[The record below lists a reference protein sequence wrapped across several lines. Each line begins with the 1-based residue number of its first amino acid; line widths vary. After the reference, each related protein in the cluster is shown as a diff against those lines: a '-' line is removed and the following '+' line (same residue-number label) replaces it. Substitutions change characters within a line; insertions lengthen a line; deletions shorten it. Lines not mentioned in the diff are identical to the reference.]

1 MKIRNFI
8 VLSAMTLA
16 FAACQQNSYKIEG
29 TAEGFNDG
37 DTLFVTTDLD
47 TGLPT
52 DTLVVKD
59 GKFELQGKADTVML
73 TLIYSPKYD
82 ELGALFFAEPGTIR
96 VKMSQTEGNST
107 IGGTKANEGLQEL
120 NTLTSEYGKKMQE
133 IVAVL
138 YDPNASEE
146 NKQQALLK
154 EQQLRADLTTKVIEA
169 AEKNID
175 NELGFFLITSFSDD
189 ETFTPEKRRE
199 LIGKMPKAFRERNE
213 IKGLEQMLDAS
224 ESISK
229 DNTIPPFTLPTPEGN
244 PLNIMDEVSKNKVTI
259 LDFWASWCGPC
270 RQEMPLMVELYK
282 EYKEQGLG
290 IVGISLD
297 DNKEA
302 WVKAIEELN
311 LTWPQISDLKGWK
324 SAAAELFNVTAIP
337 FTIIVDQ
344 QGNILKKELRGEELK
359 QFIAQQ
365 LK

>member
-1 MKIRNFI
+1 MKHFLILAAFLALTFLACTNSDDALYDESSNSSI
-8 VLSAMTLA
+8 SISAKLLLEKDSLSR
-16 FAACQQNSYKIEG
+16 
-29 TAEGFNDG
+29 
-37 DTLFVTTDLD
+37 
-47 TGLPT
+47 
-52 DTLVVKD
+52 
-59 GKFELQGKADTVML
+59 QGKADTVML
-73 TLIYSPKYD
+73 TLIYSPKYN

-224 ESISK
+224 ETISK
-229 DNTIPPFTLPTPEGN
+229 GNAIPSFTLPTPEGGS
-244 PLNIMDEVSKNKVTI
+244 LNIMDEVAKNKVTI